1 MKEKEVGGKMLG
13 ISLLLFVI
21 LLMLLFVIASYFI
34 SKQQKMGDNV
44 GSELDHTHESIIHLV
59 NKE

>member
-1 MKEKEVGGKMLG
+1 MKEKGVGGKMLG
-13 ISLLLFVI
+13 MSLLLFVI

-34 SKQQKMGDNV
+34 SKQQKNGDKV